1 MNIGITCYPTYG
13 GSGVVAT
20 ELGKCLAA
28 KGHTV
33 HFITY
38 ALPFRL
44 DEFHENIRYHEVDVS
59 TYPLFEFP
67 PYSQA
72 LAAKMARV
80 AVEEKLDVLHVHYAI
95 PHATA
100 AYLAKKLIAP
110 HPLKVITTLHG
121 TDITIVGRDPS
132 FLPLVRFML
141 DESDGVTAV
150 SRYLADRT
158 TREMG
163 TRRPIEVVPNF
174 VDTDHF
180 RRKPDATC
188 PRCLARAGERIILHI
203 SNFRPVKRVEDLVRV
218 FARIHQ
224 EVPSR
229 LIMIG
234 DGPDREKAA
243 TLAAQLGVGDW
254 VRFLG
259 KQRELVDM
267 LSVADLFLLPSEE
280 ESFGLAALEAMAC
293 GVPVVASTAGGLSE
307 VVRDG
312 KDGALR
318 PVGDVEGM
326 ARAALDILGDP
337 ARLAAFRVNAR
348 TRAEDSFRC
357 RDIVVRYEEY
367 YRKVLTA

>member
-1 MNIGITCYPTYG
+1 M
-13 GSGVVAT
+13 
-20 ELGKCLAA
+20 
-28 KGHTV
+28 V
-33 HFITY
+33 HFISY

-59 TYPLFEFP
+59 AYPLFEFP

-72 LAAKMARV
+72 LAAKMAKV
-80 AVEEKLDVLHVHYAI
+80 AAEEKLDLLHVHYAI

-100 AYLAKKLIAP
+100 AYIAKQLLAP
-110 HPLKVITTLHG
+110 RPLKVITTLHG

-141 DESDGVTAV
+141 DASDGVTAV
-150 SRYLADRT
+150 SRYLAERT
-158 TREMG
+158 AREMG
-163 TRRPIEVVPNF
+163 TRRPIAVIPNF

-180 RRKPDATC
+180 RRKSGAVC
-188 PRCLARAGERIILHI
+188 PQCLARAGERIIMHI
-203 SNFRPVKRVEDLVRV
+203 SNFRPVKRVEDIIRV
-218 FARIHQ
+218 FALVRRQ
-224 EVPSR
+224 VPAR

-243 TLAAQLGVGDW
+243 ALAAQLGVSDA

-259 KQRELVDM
+259 KQREVVD
-267 LSVADLFLLPSEE
+267 LLAVADLFLLPSEE
-280 ESFGLAALEAMAC
+280 ESFGLAALEALAC

-312 KDGALR
+312 QDGALR

-326 ARAALDILGDP
+326 ARAVLDILADP
-337 ARLAAFRVNAR
+337 ARLAACRVSAR
-348 TRAEDSFRC
+348 QRAESSFRC
-357 RDIVVRYEEY
+357 QDIVGRYEEC
-367 YRKVLTA
+367 YRQVLEA